1 MKYIDTIN
9 ERKSDSN
16 ESLSSHKPATRH
28 GNVKR
33 LLLLFLIA
41 VCLAFTGSQ
50 SMQTIK
56 ASQGACDLVCGKPF
70 IDPSSGR
77 CVRKCCPASDECM
90 RPCIFVPCED

>member
-1 MKYIDTIN
+1 MKYIDTKN
-9 ERKSDSN
+9 ERKADSN
-16 ESLSSHKPATRH
+16 ESLSSHTGTMH

-50 SMQTIK
+50 SIQTIK
-56 ASQGACDLVCGKPF
+56 ASQGCELVCGKPF

-77 CVRKCCPASDECM
+77 CVRKCCPANDECM
-90 RPCIFVPCED
+90 RPCIFVPCEE